1 MTNQQNELSETLRE
15 MLLELNQEETNQ
27 LEDIIV
33 NECGDDLIDE
43 DGNLPNLFR
52 MMLNS
57 IPLNTKEL

>member
-1 MTNQQNELSETLRE
+1 MTNQSNDLSDALRE

-33 NECGDDLIDE
+33 NECGDDLIDD
-43 DGNLPNLFR
+43 DGNPPNLFR

-57 IPLNTKEL
+57 IPFTIKEI